1 MKPGL
6 QKGQLVRWKD
16 DRGFG
21 FIQPADGSKEV
32 FLHISELKDASRRPE
47 VGDTVY
53 YYIAPDKG
61 GKVRAS
67 NAFIQDTSKNAVSK
81 APSDSN
87 KPVYKTRSLSRFTI
101 FKTMLVSSVPL
112 LGAVHF
118 ALTTSNPL
126 PLILYTVM
134 SLLTFRL
141 YADDKS
147 RAKRGA
153 WRTSENTLH
162 LFELTGGWMGGFIAQ
177 QILRHKSSKSSYQA
191 VFWTIVVIHYML
203 WLGWLLFGKSLLR

>member
-32 FLHISELKDASRRPE
+32 FLHISDLKDTLRRPV
-47 VGDTVY
+47 VGDTIY
-53 YYIAPDKG
+53 YRVITAKG

-67 NAFIQDTSKNAVSK
+67 NAYIHVAAYTVSK
-81 APSDSN
+81 TRPNRN
-87 KPVYKTRSLSRFTI
+87 KTLSLSRFPI
-101 FKTMLVSSVPL
+101 FKTIFLSSVPL
-112 LGAVHF
+112 FGAINF
-118 ALTTSNPL
+118 ALTTTIVF
-126 PLILYTVM
+126 PLILYAVM
-134 SLLTFRL
+134 SLLTFGL

-147 RAKRGA
+147 RAKLGK
-153 WRTSENTLH
+153 WRTAENTLH
-162 LFELTGGWMGGFIAQ
+162 LFELAGGWFGGFIAQ
-177 QILRHKSSKSSYQA
+177 QTLHHKSSKSSYQTI
-191 VFWTIVVIHYML
+191 FWIIVTVHYIL

>member
-21 FIQPADGSKEV
+21 FIQPADGSKQV
-32 FLHISELKDASRRPE
+32 FLHISDLKDTSRRPI
-47 VGDTVY
+47 VGDTIY
-53 YYIAPDKG
+53 YNVVPDKG

-67 NAFIQDTSKNAVSK
+67 NALIQNANENAVSITPSERNK
-81 APSDSN
+81 A
-87 KPVYKTRSLSRFTI
+87 VYKRSLSRFPI
-101 FKTMLVSSVPL
+101 FKTMLVSSLPL
-112 LGAVHF
+112 FGAIHF
-118 ALTTSNPL
+118 ALTTTIVF
-126 PLILYTVM
+126 PLIVYAVM
-134 SLLTFRL
+134 SLLTFGL

-147 RAKRGA
+147 RAKRGV

-162 LFELTGGWMGGFIAQ
+162 LFELAGGWLGGFIAQ
-177 QILRHKSSKSSYQA
+177 QTLYHKSSKSSYQA

>member
-32 FLHISELKDASRRPE
+32 FLHISELNNTNRRPIA
-47 VGDTVY
+47 GDTIY
-53 YYIAPDKG
+53 YYVVPEQG
-61 GKVRAS
+61 GKLRAS
-67 NAFIQDTSKNAVSK
+67 KAYIESGTPNAVSSSSK
-81 APSDSN
+81 ATFKS
-87 KPVYKTRSLSRFTI
+87 RSLSKVPV
-101 FKTMLVSSVPL
+101 FKTILVSSIPL
-112 LGAVHF
+112 FGSVHF
-118 ALTTSNPL
+118 ALTTTVIF

-134 SLLTFRL
+134 SLLTFGL

-147 RAKRGA
+147 RAQKGK
-153 WRTSENTLH
+153 WRTPENTLH
-162 LFELTGGWMGGFIAQ
+162 LFELAGGWFGGFIAQ
-177 QILRHKSSKSSYQA
+177 QTLHHKSSKSSYQA

-203 WLGWLLFGKSLLR
+203 WLVWLLFSKSLLR

>member
-6 QKGQLVRWKD
+6 CKGQLIKWKD

-32 FLHISELKDASRRPE
+32 FLHISELQDTSRRP
-47 VGDTVY
+47 VAGDTIY
-53 YYIAPDKG
+53 YYIVPDKG

-67 NAFIQDTSKNAVSK
+67 NAFIQGATPDAVSK
-81 APSDSN
+81 TPSDSN
-87 KPVYKTRSLSRFTI
+87 KAVYRTGSLSRLPI
-101 FKTMLVSSVPL
+101 FKTMLLSSLPL
-112 LGAVHF
+112 FGAINF
-118 ALTTSNPL
+118 ALTTTIVF
-126 PLILYTVM
+126 PLILYAVM
-134 SLLTFRL
+134 SLLTFGL

-162 LFELTGGWMGGFIAQ
+162 LFELAGGWFGGFIAQ
-177 QILRHKSSKSSYQA
+177 QTLHHKSSKSSYQA
-191 VFWTIVVIHYML
+191 VFWTIVVIHYMV